1 MAGITDLPTEI
12 LVNILEH
19 PTFPTESLYFLALLS
34 RRLHF
39 IALPIYFSRNGVDVE
54 SATVTLLP
62 HGLDPLS
69 ALQISL
75 FVSSM
80 EKLTCLLPHP
90 SCTTISPVL
99 TQLRRLE
106 TFISRLTSIQEVR
119 LDLGS
124 PHGCLS
130 TGPDKEL
137 EAWSSHFGGLLSCI
151 VQRGCR
157 ALTVTGGTCFINAY
171 ELDDPVSSTKHIR
184 RVIGKMLAPPV
195 PTVLGFKRHPKQ
207 GKAHHGISLSSMLS
221 TTAEITSLTVDSA
234 TSDRPAGLEWTLAAL
249 RHSPITS
256 LSIAMFRFYPSLP
269 PPLPNI
275 TTLSLT
281 HLDVDGELDII
292 TFISQL
298 PHLTHLHL
306 THHPLWGPRGHQVK
320 GVTLPLWNLVTLRAP
335 PNLIEHF
342 LSLIQSICVLWAHL
356 NLPLFARFMSS
367 IIHKLELRRLAP
379 QLSLWTESMS
389 SNMELNNALLMNS
402 GFDMEETYPTLEHLL
417 SLFSGIKH
425 LSLEIRK
432 EFPEAWAVQL
442 TQSVRATEFL
452 TRMEVNGKTYDLLT
466 SSAPPA

>member
-39 IALPIYFSRNGVDVE
+39 IALPIYFSRNG
-54 SATVTLLP
+54 
-62 HGLDPLS
+62 
-69 ALQISL
+69 
-75 FVSSM
+75 
-80 EKLTCLLPHP
+80 
-90 SCTTISPVL
+90 
-99 TQLRRLE
+99 

-234 TSDRPAGLEWTLAAL
+234 TLIVPPGLEWTLAAL

-256 LSIAMFRFYPSLP
+256 LSIAMFLVRTPVWPVVLP
-269 PPLPNI
+269 LIASAAPNI

-320 GVTLPLWNLVTLRAP
+320 GVTLPLWNLVALRAP

-342 LSLIQSICVLWAHL
+342 LSRAECCPVIQSICVLWAHL

-389 SNMELNNALLMNS
+389 SNMELNNALLMNVTAARTD
-402 GFDMEETYPTLEHLL
+402 GFRRVERLDMEETYPLSAHAQNIGHLL

-425 LSLEIRK
+425 LSLEIRRM
-432 EFPEAWAVQL
+432 QL